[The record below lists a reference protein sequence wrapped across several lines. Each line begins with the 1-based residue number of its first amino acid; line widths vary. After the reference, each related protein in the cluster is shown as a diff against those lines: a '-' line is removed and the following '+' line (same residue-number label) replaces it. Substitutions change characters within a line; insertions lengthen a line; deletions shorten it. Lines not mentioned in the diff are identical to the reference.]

1 MSDAARWSEPA
12 AATTG
17 RRNIWLACLI
27 ALTGLLVLGNLAN
40 DAALDVKFGWD
51 VRVNCAAVDAYAGG
65 LDPYFVKNL
74 KGTKL
79 SYPYLPVTLDVFR
92 PLCAGGVLVDHYRSI
107 FLVLAVLCG
116 LLLPGLAR
124 TRPSARD
131 AALRVLCAIGAFVG
145 FEWVEASG
153 NFALLSG
160 VLTAVALKLLLRP
173 LRSEAGGDQDFTWRL
188 AGAALLG
195 LVTSFKLVFFPVLA
209 ALYFLPLPRGRKLA
223 LIAVAI
229 LSFVVPILIS
239 KLLYPD
245 LFASWQ
251 LAMAGQI
258 PDQHHV
264 DLLETN
270 PSLLLLALS
279 LMEHAGLGDGKP
291 ALFASY
297 ALAALA
303 LVLVP
308 FGLSVLRMVGSRP
321 AGGGRSHMLS
331 RGLSA
336 GLLRLSRLRE
346 RPTRS
351 QSAAGEGSRRAGT
364 YSANSQQPQRG
375 DTLSPTLP
383 RKRGREPSA
392 DAAASCT
399 PYAIALPAGGGASLL
414 MRLDLWL
421 MDHPR
426 TAMRVTVLAMF
437 ALYLSSPRLKE
448 YAFFELALYAAIL
461 IVDLPAMA
469 LAAMLTVGLAFPTLI
484 SLLGAP
490 FEGSFI
496 LLVISLI
503 CFWIVLLDF
512 RAEPKRLEHG

>member
-1 MSDAARWSEPA
+1 MSGAARWLEPA
-12 AATTG
+12 AETAA
-17 RRNIWLACLI
+17 RRNIWLAFLI
-27 ALTGLLVLGNLAN
+27 ALTALLVLGNLAN
-40 DAALDVKFGWD
+40 DATLDVKYGWD
-51 VRVNCAAVDAYAGG
+51 VRVNCAAVDAHAEGR
-65 LDPYFVKNL
+65 DPYFVKNL

-92 PLCAGGVLVDHYRSI
+92 PFCAGGLLVGHYRGVY
-107 FLVLAVLCG
+107 LVLAVLCG
-116 LLLPGLAR
+116 LLLPGFRR

-131 AALRVLCAIGAFVG
+131 AALRVLCALGAFVG

-153 NFALLSG
+153 NFAILSG
-160 VLTAVALKLLLRP
+160 VLTAIALRLLLRP
-173 LRSEAGGDQDFTWRL
+173 LRSEAPGDQGFSWRL
-188 AGAALLG
+188 AGAALFG

-223 LIAVAI
+223 LIAVATF
-229 LSFVVPILIS
+229 SFVVPILIS

-258 PDQHHV
+258 PGQHYV

-270 PSLLLLALS
+270 PSLLLLAHD
-279 LMEHAGLGDGKP
+279 LMDHAGLGDGKP
-291 ALFASY
+291 ALFATY
-297 ALAALA
+297 ALTALA

-308 FGLSVLRMVGSRP
+308 FALSVLRTVGSRP
-321 AGGGRSHMLS
+321 AGRGG
-331 RGLSA
+331 
-336 GLLRLSRLRE
+336 
-346 RPTRS
+346 
-351 QSAAGEGSRRAGT
+351 
-364 YSANSQQPQRG
+364 
-375 DTLSPTLP
+375 
-383 RKRGREPSA
+383 
-392 DAAASCT
+392 
-399 PYAIALPAGGGASLL
+399 SLL
-414 MRLDLWL
+414 MRLDRWL

-469 LAAMLTVGLAFPTLI
+469 LAAILTFGLALPTLI
-484 SLLGAP
+484 SLLGGAL
-490 FEGSFI
+490 EGSFI
-496 LLVISLI
+496 LLVIALI

-512 RAEPKRLEHG
+512 RAEPKRLEQG